1 MRLSPCSIGLRE
13 QTFPR
18 SSGAEGPACRR
29 MASALVMRF
38 NPVYPR
44 LMRFGPHRGKEES
57 SEMCRVLRAISV
69 VCAFGWFANAL
80 LHLLLLIGMPL
91 GAFVLGGKFTVIP
104 VAMRPINLLLMVL
117 WSLCGW
123 SYLAYGGVIFHTR
136 RRCLRPGLIIMTVL
150 LLLASVFNI
159 AVTSSPTERYA
170 TGTLSVVMVLLSAV
184 LLLGSSGHARTI
196 SWLRCGT
203 P

>member
-91 GAFVLGGKFTVIP
+91 GSFVLGGKYTVIP
-104 VAMRPINLLLMVL
+104 IAMRPINFLLMLL

-123 SYLAYGGVIFHTR
+123 SYLAYGGVIFHAPR
-136 RRCLRPGLIIMTVL
+136 RHLRPSLIIMTVF

-159 AVTSSPTERYA
+159 AITSSSTERYA

-184 LLLGSSGHARTI
+184 LLLGSSERARTI

-203 P
+203 S

>member
-1 MRLSPCSIGLRE
+1 MP
-13 QTFPR
+13 
-18 SSGAEGPACRR
+18 
-29 MASALVMRF
+29 F
-38 NPVYPR
+38 NPVDSRLRRVSPR
-44 LMRFGPHRGKEES
+44 RGTEES
-57 SEMCRVLRAISV
+57 VEMCRVLRAISV

-91 GAFVLGGKFTVIP
+91 GAFVLGGKYTMIP
-104 VAMRPINLLLMVL
+104 LAMRPINLLLMVL

-123 SYLAYGGVIFHTR
+123 SYLAYGGVIFHAPR
-136 RRCLRPGLIIMTVL
+136 RRLRPGLIIMTVF